1 MVGIDQ
7 LVTVQFMSSKSH
19 DAPKTRISHKDYLL
33 SYFSIVFF
41 DGSFELD
48 KAIISVTTP
57 GYHCLF

>member
-7 LVTVQFMSSKSH
+7 LVTVQFLSSKSH

-33 SYFSIVFF
+33 SFF

>member
-1 MVGIDQ
+1 MPPKRE
-7 LVTVQFMSSKSH
+7 LVTGIIFF
-19 DAPKTRISHKDYLL
+19 PISAL
-33 SYFSIVFF
+33 SFF